1 MSSAQNRAALL
12 GYLEGHDASGLAENA
27 VFTDMS
33 SGQSWRGREEIA
45 GMLDGMYHHLF
56 DARAETKNL
65 IVDDDH
71 AVLEADFIGRHIGE
85 FAGVPATNKEVN
97 VPLAVIYDFRDGQI
111 VAGRVFWTVPVFL
124 AQVGAMPQPEP
135 ART

>member
-1 MSSAQNRAALL
+1 MSIDRNRAALI
-12 GYLEGHDASGLAENA
+12 GYLEGHDAAGLAEDA

-33 SGQSWRGREEIA
+33 SGQSWRGREAIA

-56 DARAETKNL
+56 DAHAETKNL
-65 IVDDDH
+65 IIDEEH

-124 AQVGAMPQPEP
+124 AQVGAMPEPEP
-135 ART
+135 APA